1 MKTRRFG
8 NNDSFR
14 HRIGSLGS
22 TYLVETVR
30 PSYCKSR
37 LCKDYRFVEYF
48 IVDRFL
54 TARRFHCHHQKRIQ
68 LNFNTLYWDNYIKNV
83 KCTLVQALRLCTG
96 RTANGWGTGI
106 PLHFLEHGAR
116 SGWGFSTTP
125 RPLLPPGKTRYPLYR
140 RLGRHQDRSGQ
151 VRKIWPP
158 PGFDPRTAQAVASRY
173 NDWATR
179 PTGYLYKVRL
189 IIKNLRGNDIFLT
202 VWESSMWLRPD
213 ICSQLCHNNRYSIQ
227 SLVT

>member
-83 KCTLVQALRLCTG
+83 KCTLDRHWGSVQVVRPMGGVQVYLYTFSNTALEAGEGSAPRPGRFYPREKLGTHCTG
-96 RTANGWGTGI
+96 GWVGTRTGLDRCGKSGPHRDSI
-106 PLHFLEHGAR
+106 PGP
-116 SGWGFSTTP
+116 P
-125 RPLLPPGKTRYPLYR
+125 RP
-140 RLGRHQDRSGQ
+140 
-151 VRKIWPP
+151 
-158 PGFDPRTAQAVASRY
+158 
-173 NDWATR
+173 
-179 PTGYLYKVRL
+179 
-189 IIKNLRGNDIFLT
+189 
-202 VWESSMWLRPD
+202 
-213 ICSQLCHNNRYSIQ
+213 
-227 SLVT
+227 